1 MIQRIF
7 KLINRILID
16 RHKQWIWSIQYSNR
30 SRNLLIDQNDTQIGQ
45 NNIKVDQNGILI
57 DENNIQVDQK
67 DMLCNWS
74 KQVIQKINKTYNLID
89 KSFD

>member
-1 MIQRIF
+1 MVQIGTP
-7 KLINRILID
+7 L
-16 RHKQWIWSIQYSNR
+16 
-30 SRNLLIDQNDTQIGQ
+30 RNLLIDQNDTQIGQ

-89 KSFD
+89 KSFDWSITHSNW